1 MTGPPRPV
9 ADDRPAVL
17 AWRDYWLAPSETF
30 IRDQV
35 SCLTRWRAVC
45 VGRRRYD
52 DPLVTPVF
60 APHSDAL
67 LARVASRLPAA
78 PHARRRYQQIFADPA
93 VKLVHAHF
101 GPDAVSALPY
111 AIRAGKPLVVSF
123 YAMDVTSLPY
133 RRSLAARRYRAQLPE
148 LFRRAHTLISP
159 SQYLAEQLEAL
170 GAPIDKI
177 IINSPGTLVRPHAA
191 ARPDRSGVIFVGRL
205 VPKKG
210 VADLLA
216 AMAMLPEPLRS
227 ARVTIA
233 GYGPLRAEL
242 TAMADRLALNASFI
256 GRQSS
261 DTIAGLLAEHA
272 VFCGPS
278 RRAPDGDAESLGMV
292 FIEAALAG
300 LPVVAYRHGGV
311 PEAVADRL
319 TGLLAPEGDIARLSS
334 DLGALLADPAL
345 AAGMGTAG
353 YLRAAALF
361 DLTTQ
366 NSRLEEIYDAVAEP
380 VATSAAHRSGT
391 PYRTDAGSRSLG
403 RYSP

>member
-1 MTGPPRPV
+1 MTGPPHTAGERDV
-9 ADDRPAVL
+9 ERPAVL

-52 DPLVTPVF
+52 DPLVAPLF

-67 LARVASRLPAA
+67 FARVASRLPPA
-78 PHARRRYQQIFADPA
+78 PHTRRTYQRIFADPA

-111 AIRAGKPLVVSF
+111 AVWAGKPLVVSF

-133 RRSLAARRYRAQLPE
+133 RSSLAGRRYRAKLPE
-148 LFRRAHTLISP
+148 LFRLAHTLISP
-159 SQYLAEQLEAL
+159 SEYLTDQLAAL
-170 GAPIDKI
+170 GAPLDKI
-177 IINSPGTLVRPHAA
+177 TINSPGTLVRPPPA
-191 ARPDRSGVIFVGRL
+191 ARPGRSGVIFVGRL
-205 VPKKG
+205 VRKKG

-227 ARVTIA
+227 ARVTVA

-242 TAMADRLALNASFI
+242 VAMADRLALNASFI
-256 GRQSS
+256 GLQSS
-261 DTIAGLLAEHA
+261 ATIARLLDEHA

-278 RRAPDGDAESLGMV
+278 RRAPNGDAESLGMV

-300 LPVVAYRHGGV
+300 LPVVAYRHGG
-311 PEAVADRL
+311 AGGGGR
-319 TGLLAPEGDIARLSS
+319 
-334 DLGALLADPAL
+334 PAH
-345 AAGMGTAG
+345 
-353 YLRAAALF
+353 RAARTGGRHCPAVRP
-361 DLTTQ
+361 
-366 NSRLEEIYDAVAEP
+366 SRLP
-380 VATSAAHRSGT
+380 
-391 PYRTDAGSRSLG
+391 AGRPGAG
-403 RYSP
+403 RQPGRGRIPARRRAFRPDHPERPARRHL

>member
-1 MTGPPRPV
+1 MTGQQRPPSDERQV
-9 ADDRPAVL
+9 ERPAVL

-35 SCLTRWRAVC
+35 TCLTRWRAVC

-52 DPLVTPVF
+52 NPLVAPLF
-60 APHSDAL
+60 APHSDASL
-67 LARVASRLPAA
+67 SRVASRLPPA
-78 PHARRRYQQIFADPA
+78 PQTRRRYERIFADPA

-101 GPDAVSALPY
+101 GPDAVSVLPY

-133 RRSLAARRYRAQLPE
+133 RRSLAAQRYRAKLPE

-159 SQYLAEQLEAL
+159 SEYLTDQLVAL

-177 IINSPGTLVRPHAA
+177 TINSPGTRVRPPRA

-205 VPKKG
+205 VRKKG

-227 ARVTIA
+227 TRVTIA
-233 GYGPLRAEL
+233 GYGPLLLEL
-242 TAMADRLALNASFI
+242 TALADRLALNARFI

-261 DTIAGLLAEHA
+261 TTIARLLDEHA

-278 RRAPDGDAESLGMV
+278 RRAPNGDAESLGMV

-319 TGLLAPEGDIARLSS
+319 TGLLAPEGDIPQLSS
-334 DLGALLADPAL
+334 DLGLLLAEPAL
-345 AAGMGTAG
+345 AARLGAAG
-353 YLRAAALF
+353 YRRAAELF
-361 DLTTQ
+361 DLTTR
-366 NSRLEEIYDAVAEP
+366 NGRLEEIYDAVATSAGPRSP
-380 VATSAAHRSGT
+380 VAMKT
-391 PYRTDAGSRSLG
+391 PPLEIN
-403 RYSP
+403 